1 MAKGIYDRFYNTRA
15 LLNHHCRCAVVIVF
29 VAVYYLYSYSSWF
42 LKMREFTTGVFKP
55 IVTLS
60 LRYLLTCLTIDYT
73 IQQCKFMLKAQ
84 IVYLLGISL
93 QNAEMIRCNMV
104 LDLFV
109 VSNKS
114 RYGSFISF
122 VSIRSLCCMHHSM
135 DHFMIKILIQTLPP
149 HCRFFFYESLL
160 KRLFCCCYLYG
171 R

>member
-93 QNAEMIRCNMV
+93 QNAEMIRCKLV
-104 LDLFV
+104 KTCLSSQTKAGTDLLFLSCRFGHYV
-109 VSNKS
+109 VCIIPWIILWS
-114 RYGSFISF
+114 RYLFKHFHHTADFSF
-122 VSIRSLCCMHHSM
+122 
-135 DHFMIKILIQTLPP
+135 TNP
-149 HCRFFFYESLL
+149 Y
-160 KRLFCCCYLYG
+160 
-171 R
+171 